1 MREGG
6 GGGGGGRGGEVGK
19 RDANENVGGRG
30 IEVKHDDSYVYIE
43 DHGTAG
49 LANHARFARSFVI
62 FRLGYSDSF
71 F

>member
-1 MREGG
+1 M
-6 GGGGGGRGGEVGK
+6 GK